1 MEKEKEK
8 EKEASIEQP
17 VGECI
22 FDGGAWQFQ
31 GYDENGSRRSLNGR
45 LTGAHK
51 VLCSCWRNLVQRTT
65 IFLFGIRQW
74 FRDSSAQQ
82 QWP

>member
-31 GYDENGSRRSLNGR
+31 GYEENGSRRSLNGR

-51 VLCSCWRNLVQRTT
+51 VLCSCGD
-65 IFLFGIRQW
+65 ISCKGRQD
-74 FRDSSAQQ
+74 FCLGSDGGFVIPVQQ